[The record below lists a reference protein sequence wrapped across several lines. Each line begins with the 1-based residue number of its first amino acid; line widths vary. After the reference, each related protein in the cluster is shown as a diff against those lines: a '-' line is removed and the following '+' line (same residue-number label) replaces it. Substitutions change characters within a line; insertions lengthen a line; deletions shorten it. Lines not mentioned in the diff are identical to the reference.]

1 MNRQSHRQMIRT
13 ARWTMTAALALIAGT
28 PMAFG
33 QCGAIKMIA
42 NTPQDTARLGSAISF
57 DEISGSPRL
66 LVGAPDYDQAP
77 FLSNGRV
84 YLMGQISNQ
93 WGEILSVND
102 PSPANSNA
110 FGYSVGMS
118 EPYIIVGAPGSMADR
133 GFAYIFERQANS
145 YVLRATFSSS
155 EPVQRVGE
163 SVAID
168 GDYAILGAPNTNFGT
183 NTDAGQASIVKR
195 NGTSWNQT
203 YTIFNNNAGGLN
215 LNHKLGAAVALK
227 GTIAVAGSLGTW
239 NFANSGHGYIKV
251 ARRDAA
257 GTWAA
262 EGDAYI
268 YPAQLRSN
276 MNFGKAVATD
286 GTRIL
291 VGAPGYTYS
300 TGSGDEVDAIS
311 GGAAY
316 VMKFVAPN
324 WIVEQMIPA
333 PQPAVGGNF
342 GSKVAI
348 NGNRL
353 LISESGEN
361 QVYAF
366 RLTGGTWVL
375 DRRYR
380 DEDSSING
388 TFGSSLALST
398 DRVYIGD
405 GADDH
410 SSDNDPG
417 AVYVKNIPSQYSDSC
432 EGAIAVQSGT
442 FGGCTAEATLDGA
455 SSCGNSINGS
465 QGPDVW
471 FSWTPRCSGT
481 AEVNTIGSSFD
492 TVLSVH
498 LACPDANSLNSIGC
512 SDDAFPSPSRDSQ
525 VQFQYFAGTQYLIR
539 VAGYNRA
546 QGNFALAI
554 NEFQTPTNDA
564 CTSAQSAFNGP
575 TAFKTCKA
583 TTDGPTNDT
592 PFSNDEDI
600 RLDVWFR
607 YVATATG
614 TVNVNTCGSNFDT
627 ILQVYP
633 GTTCPMS
640 NSEAIAHN
648 DDFAPICN
656 GNTVGSAL
664 AFNATAG
671 STYTLRVG
679 GYNGLN
685 GPASGNGNLVIQPAC
700 PCDVN
705 GGGLSASDIFDFLNA
720 WFASSASA
728 NINGGALDA
737 ADIFDFLNCWFGG
750 CN

>member
-1 MNRQSHRQMIRT
+1 MNRQSHRQMMRT

-84 YLMGQISNQ
+84 YLMGQVGNQ

-118 EPYIIVGAPGSMADR
+118 EPYIIVGAPGAQNNR
-133 GFAYIFERQANS
+133 GFTYIFERQGNA
-145 YVLRATFSSS
+145 YTLRSTFASA
-155 EPVQRVGE
+155 EPMQRVGE

-168 GDYAILGAPNTNFGT
+168 GDYAIIGVPNTDFGN
-183 NTDAGQASIVKR
+183 NTDAGQASVIQR
-195 NGTSWNQT
+195 SGTSWSQVH
-203 YTIFNNNAGGLN
+203 TIFNNNAGGLN
-215 LNHKLGAAVALK
+215 LNHTLGAAVALK
-227 GTIAVAGSLGTW
+227 GSIAVAGSIGTW
-239 NFANSGHGYIKV
+239 NFASSGHGYIKV
-251 ARRDAA
+251 SRRSAG

-268 YPAQLRSN
+268 YPTQLRSN
-276 MNFGKAVATD
+276 MNFGKSVATD

-324 WIVEQMIPA
+324 WVVEQMIPA
-333 PQPAVGGNF
+333 PQPTAGGNF

-388 TFGSSLALST
+388 TFGSSLDLST

-417 AVYVKNIPSQYSDSC
+417 AVYVKNVPSQYSDSC

-455 SSCGNSINGS
+455 SSCGNSINGP

-498 LACPDANSLNSIGC
+498 LACPDANSLHSAGC

-525 VQFQYFAGTQYLIR
+525 LQFQYFAGTQYLIR
-539 VAGYNRA
+539 VAGYNGA

-564 CTSAQSAFNGP
+564 CTNAQIAFNGP

-592 PFSNDEDI
+592 AFSNDEDI

-633 GTTCPMS
+633 GTTCPIS

-679 GYNGLN
+679 GYNSAS
-685 GPASGNGNLVIQPAC
+685 GPSFGNGNLVIQPAC
-700 PCDVN
+700 PCDFN
-705 GGGLSASDIFDFLNA
+705 GGGLTVTDIFDYLNA
-720 WFASSASA
+720 WFASSPAA
-728 NINGGALDA
+728 NINGGALDVS
-737 ADIFDFLNCWFGG
+737 DIFDFLNCWFGG